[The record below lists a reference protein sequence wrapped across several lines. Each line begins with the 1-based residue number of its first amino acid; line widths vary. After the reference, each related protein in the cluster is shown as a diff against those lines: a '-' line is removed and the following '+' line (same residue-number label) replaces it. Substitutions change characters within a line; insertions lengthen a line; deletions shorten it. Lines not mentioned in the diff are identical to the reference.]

1 MDFLIQNGIVV
12 NAEGS
17 ARTDVLVQNGRI
29 AAMGEG
35 LACANAVRINAEGC
49 FLLPGFIDTHTHFD
63 LDTGSAR
70 TADDFVTGGRAAVL
84 GGTTTVLDF
93 ATQDR
98 GGTLVQAFDTW
109 Q

>member
-1 MDFLIQNGIVV
+1 
-12 NAEGS
+12 
-17 ARTDVLVQNGRI
+17 
-29 AAMGEG
+29 MGEG

-84 GGTTTVLDF
+84 GGTTAVLDF
-93 ATQDR
+93 ATQER

-109 Q
+109 QERPAAAPATTGFTWRLPNGTIKPRQSFPK

>member
-70 TADDFVTGGRAAVL
+70 TADDFVTGGRS
-84 GGTTTVLDF
+84 
-93 ATQDR
+93 R
-98 GGTLVQAFDTW
+98 GHNDGA
-109 Q
+109 